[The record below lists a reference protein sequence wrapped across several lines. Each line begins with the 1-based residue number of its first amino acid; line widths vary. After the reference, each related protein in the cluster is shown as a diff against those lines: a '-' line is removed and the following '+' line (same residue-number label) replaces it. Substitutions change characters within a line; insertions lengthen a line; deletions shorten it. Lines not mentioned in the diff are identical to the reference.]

1 MPSTSLGFE
10 RYAASAA
17 VVLTCVL
24 FLPTAL
30 DPVNVV
36 KLTALLVTA
45 VVLVVAV
52 TARVLKE
59 RVVRLPRS
67 PVGVATVALVLGLLV
82 SAAMAPVTTTAV
94 LGAPGR
100 ESGLLA
106 YLAGTVLLLV
116 GLRAFDRT
124 GAHVLVGAVV
134 LAGAF
139 TATYGLLQW
148 RGIDAIGWSNPFNPI
163 IAALGNPNFASGYLG
178 IAASVAVGGA
188 LYAGW
193 SRAWRVA
200 AALTG
205 VLCLTAAALSASV
218 QGPIAAAA
226 GLTVVVLAQLLG
238 TSGAVRKV
246 GLSALGAAVL
256 AGAALLGLGLVA
268 QAGPAAP
275 IFQDAGSRARGYYW
289 QAALTMFRDQPL
301 FGVGLDH
308 YGSFYRTSRSEESLE
323 FLAGT
328 DFADAAHSVP
338 LQMLAQGGA
347 LLGVAYLAFVLG
359 VAAALVR
366 GMVRLRGDA
375 RVLLAAVGSGW
386 AAYQVQSFVS
396 IDQVPLLVLHFALAG
411 AVVAVS
417 GSAGL
422 REVRLPGALAPA
434 PTSPNDA
441 RARRRAAATHVRT
454 RDYDGTD
461 LAVLGAVG
469 LLAAGALYLGTGPL
483 RASIA
488 VKSGDQALLRG
499 DGSTALASYEQAVDL
514 VPGRALYWIRKGNL
528 FDRVNPPLRD
538 RAQEAYEQAVQAD
551 PRSVDGVQALARATA
566 TAGDVERSRALHRRA
581 AALDPFD
588 ESTVVAAAE
597 FELAHDGAPA
607 AVRLLQGAT
616 ERLPESAGIWATL
629 GQARAVQGDHS
640 AARSAFRRALALDPA
655 QPKAKQGLT
664 VLAG

>member
-1 MPSTSLGFE
+1 MPSSPLGFE

-24 FLPTAL
+24 FLPAAL

-36 KLTALLVTA
+36 KLTALLVVA
-45 VVLVVAV
+45 IALVVAV

-59 RVVRLPRS
+59 RVVRLPLS
-67 PVGVATVALVLGLLV
+67 PVGVVTVALVLGLVV

-116 GLRAFDRT
+116 GLRAFDRA

-148 RGIDAIGWSNPFNPI
+148 RGIDAVPWTNPFNPI

-218 QGPIAAAA
+218 QGLIAAAA
-226 GLTVVVLAQLLG
+226 GLTVVVLVQLLDA
-238 TSGAVRKV
+238 SGPLRKV

-256 AGAALLGLGLVA
+256 AGGAVLVLGLVA
-268 QAGPAAP
+268 KAGPAAP
-275 IFQDAGSRARGYYW
+275 VFQDAGSRARGYYW
-289 QAALTMFRDQPL
+289 QAALTMFQDQPL

-308 YGSFYRTSRSEESLE
+308 YGSFWRTSRSTDSLD
-323 FLAGT
+323 FLPGT

-338 LQMLAQGGA
+338 LQMLAQGGV
-347 LLGVAYLAFVLG
+347 LLGLAYLAFVLV

-366 GMVRLRGDA
+366 GLVRLRGDT
-375 RVLLAAVGSGW
+375 RVLLAAVGGGW

-396 IDQVPLLVLHFALAG
+396 IDQVPLLALHFALAG

-434 PTSPNDA
+434 PVSPNDA
-441 RARRRAAATHVRT
+441 GARRRAGAAYVRT

-469 LLAAGALYLGTGPL
+469 LVAAGAVFFATGPL
-483 RASIA
+483 RASVA
-488 VKSGDQALLRG
+488 VKTGDRALTSGDG
-499 DGSTALASYEQAVDL
+499 TTALASYEQAVDL
-514 VPGRALYWIRKGNL
+514 VPGRAMYWTRMGNL
-528 FDRVNPPLRD
+528 FDRVSPPLPD
-538 RAQEAYEQAVQAD
+538 RAQKAYERAVQVD
-551 PRSVDGVQALARATA
+551 PRSVDAVQALARVTA

-588 ESTVVAAAE
+588 ESVIVAAAE
-597 FELAHDGAPA
+597 FELAHDGTAA
-607 AVRLLQGAT
+607 AVRLLQEAT
-616 ERLPESAGIWATL
+616 ERLPESAAVWAAS
-629 GQARAVQGDHS
+629 GQALAVQGDHD
-640 AARSAFRRALALDPA
+640 AARGAFQRALALDPEQA
-655 QPKAKQGLT
+655 QAKQGLA
-664 VLAG
+664 VLTG